1 MKNTSMRLLALQS
14 QTYHRD
20 VAGPAQIIIDPS
32 AHRRWGHRLFCH
44 VATATNI
51 SYFLFLVLMRHETQ
65 QRLTAGFIHK
75 AVKPHIHTYAQL
87 RVHSTRGVQAER
99 LQVRVPDPGTFAVV
113 PQKIPLVWPGPRE
126 QEQRYQFEK
135 SSLRT
140 HGPSGTS
147 RPTDVPDLKLYV
159 RYGGEMGKG
168 PAGGPGARFTVSYV
182 KGRCATAHGSGS
194 RIRGLVYISQ
204 RHCRQDWASRWRAG
218 FSLSPPFLPP
228 A

>member
-20 VAGPAQIIIDPS
+20 VAGPAQIIIDLSP
-32 AHRRWGHRLFCH
+32 HRRWGHRLFCH

-51 SYFLFLVLMRHETQ
+51 SCFLFLVLVRHETQ

-87 RVHSTRGVQAER
+87 RVYSTRGVQAER
-99 LQVRVPDPGTFAVV
+99 LQGRVPDPGTFSVV

-126 QEQRYQFEK
+126 QEQRYQFEN

-182 KGRCATAHGSGS
+182 KGGVLRRTGRVREFEGW
-194 RIRGLVYISQ
+194 YI
-204 RHCRQDWASRWRAG
+204 
-218 FSLSPPFLPP
+218 
-228 A
+228 